1 MGKERVFQI
10 CGSNITPQRGK
21 EDNIQIIQSN
31 SLNSKNAKKK
41 KVPEMMSLNIYL
53 NISSD
58 KKLIS

>member
-41 KVPEMMSLNIYL
+41 KFLR
-53 NISSD
+53 
-58 KKLIS
+58 